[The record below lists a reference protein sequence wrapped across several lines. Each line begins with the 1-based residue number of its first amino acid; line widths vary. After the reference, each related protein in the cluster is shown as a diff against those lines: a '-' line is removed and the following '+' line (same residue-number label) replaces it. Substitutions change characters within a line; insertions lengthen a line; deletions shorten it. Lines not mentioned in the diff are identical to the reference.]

1 MPGPGESGAQ
11 EEPSRRT
18 PITFLTDFGLDWGPV
33 GVCHAVMRNIAPGVE
48 IVDISHGIPPFDV
61 RAGAWV
67 LASTLPYAVVGI
79 HVAVVDPGVGTTRL
93 PLALSCRRGD
103 VLIGPDNGLLLPVAE
118 RLGGV
123 AEARE
128 LTNAV
133 LWRHPV
139 SHTFHGRDIFAPTAA
154 HLASGV
160 PFPEVGPMVEA
171 MTLVSPPWVKPEYG
185 DREVRG
191 EVVLIDT
198 FGNVRTNI
206 ESARWPLEPG
216 GTLLAR
222 TVKREHS
229 MQVARTFGEVAQG
242 ALFAYEDSSG
252 YVCLAQNLG
261 SAAAALDTQP
271 GTALLIRRTG

>member
-1 MPGPGESGAQ
+1 MPSPGESEAQ
-11 EEPSRRT
+11 EEPRRHT

-33 GVCHAVMRNIAPGVE
+33 GICHAVMRGIAPGVK

-67 LASTLPYAVVGI
+67 LASTLPYAVAGI
-79 HVAVVDPGVGTTRL
+79 HVAVVDPGVGTVR
-93 PLALSCRRGD
+93 LALALLCRRGD
-103 VLIGPDNGLLLPVAE
+103 VLIGPDNGLLLPAAE

-123 AEARE
+123 TEARE
-128 LTNAV
+128 LTNTA

-139 SHTFHGRDIFAPTAA
+139 SRTFHGRDIFAPTAA

-160 PFPEVGPMVEA
+160 SFSEVGPKVE
-171 MTLVSPPWVKPEYG
+171 TRRLVSPPWRKPEYN
-185 DREVRG
+185 DIEVRG

-216 GTLLAR
+216 GTLLAK
-222 TVKREHS
+222 TGKGEHS
-229 MQVARTFGEVAQG
+229 LQVARTFGEVAQG

-271 GTALLIRRTG
+271 GTTLLIRRTG